1 MVTSLLPESC
11 DVVQFGDDGVNFSM
25 TYDVIDLDVNIDI
38 SKSPLLDSV
47 LFQLLFYFKQ
57 KISDFH
63 ALVSNILSQ
72 CNQTK
77 PI

>member
-47 LFQLLFYFKQ
+47 LFQLLFYFIQ

-72 CNQTK
+72 CNQIK

>member
-11 DVVQFGDDGVNFSM
+11 DVVMQFGDDGVNFSM

-47 LFQLLFYFKQ
+47 LFQLLF
-57 KISDFH
+57 
-63 ALVSNILSQ
+63 
-72 CNQTK
+72 
-77 PI
+77 

>member
-25 TYDVIDLDVNIDI
+25 TYDVIDLDVNIDN

-63 ALVSNILSQ
+63 W
-72 CNQTK
+72 
-77 PI
+77 